1 METINFIKHKCKRK
15 NKKKII
21 MNLIFCDGYMLIET
35 KKKSK
40 VMFLDKIRYL
50 EYKSKSCVMLT
61 SNFHTL

>member
-1 METINFIKHKCKRK
+1 
-15 NKKKII
+15 